1 MQWSELSKDLQTG
14 DVILFHQD
22 GLISKLIELVTEAHF
37 SHVGM
42 VVREQDGTL
51 NLWQSFAPDGGVE
64 KGNLLEFLQKY
75 SKNYKGVYIDA
86 RHLKFD
92 SPADFWAPL
101 PAFVEKM
108 TGRPFP
114 TAWGMVV
121 HYFEGLLGIDSGDK
135 TFFCSDLIADTYMQ
149 VGLLKKKP
157 PPNFYA
163 PKNFSAVKD
172 IDLELGAVFSDHIRI
187 ELPD

>member
-22 GLISKLIELVTEAHF
+22 GLISKLIELFTESHF
-37 SHVGM
+37 SHIGM
-42 VVREQDGTL
+42 VVREGDGSL
-51 NLWQSFAPDGGVE
+51 KLWQSFEPAGGVVTDD
-64 KGNLLEFLQKY
+64 LLGFLQKY
-75 SKNYKGVYIDA
+75 TKTYKGVYIDA
-86 RHLKFD
+86 RHLNVART
-92 SPADFWAPL
+92 PNFWEAL
-101 PAFVEKM
+101 PAFVNEM

-121 HYFEGLLGIDSGDK
+121 HFIEGKLGIDSGRK

-149 VGLLKKKP
+149 VRLLPKTP

-163 PKNFSAVKD
+163 PKNFSAYRD
-172 IDLELGAVFSDHIRI
+172 MNLELDATFSEHIRV
-187 ELPD
+187 ELP